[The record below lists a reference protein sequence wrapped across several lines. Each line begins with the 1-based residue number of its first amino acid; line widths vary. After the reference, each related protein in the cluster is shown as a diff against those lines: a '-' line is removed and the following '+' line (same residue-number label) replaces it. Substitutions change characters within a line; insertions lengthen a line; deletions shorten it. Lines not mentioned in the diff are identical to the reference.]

1 MKKLYKSTSNHQL
14 SGVLGGIGELYNID
28 TSLLRIIFVLSVF
41 VTSGFT
47 LLAYIVAAIVMPTD
61 REL

>member
-14 SGVLGGIGELYNID
+14 TGVLGGISELYNLD
-28 TSLLRIIFVLSVF
+28 ASLLRIIFVLSVI

-47 LLAYIVAAIVMPTD
+47 LLVYIAAAIIMPTD
-61 REL
+61 KEL